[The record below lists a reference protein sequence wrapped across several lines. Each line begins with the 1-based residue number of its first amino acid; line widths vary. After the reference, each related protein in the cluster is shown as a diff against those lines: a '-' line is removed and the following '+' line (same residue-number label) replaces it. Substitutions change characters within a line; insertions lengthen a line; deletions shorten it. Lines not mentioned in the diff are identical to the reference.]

1 MNAMSKPETPR
12 IINFVFNKPADYP
25 KIYINGVYGGP
36 TPRGDLHC
44 HFFFEYPILPKE
56 QSFNLKPEGEL
67 GDLIKTLGEDDKE
80 IDPTVP
86 QEEIKVNR
94 DMRVCL
100 IMKPDQAESIANW
113 LLDKVKALK
122 EQRS

>member
-1 MNAMSKPETPR
+1 M
-12 IINFVFNKPADYP
+12 
-25 KIYINGVYGGP
+25 
-36 TPRGDLHC
+36 
-44 HFFFEYPILPKE
+44 
-56 QSFNLKPEGEL
+56 
-67 GDLIKTLGEDDKE
+67 
-80 IDPTVP
+80 P

-113 LLDKVKALK
+113 MLEKVQQLK